1 MEDEIQEKLEEIYT
15 FPIEVEWVQFRQY
28 RIIGKIKDNSFKIYY
43 TYDVNFSNETNINSM
58 KQKIDAEILKLFKT
72 PVGRSCRPIRKYLYV
87 GGIVTDFGHNTSCCV
102 IRLLS
107 CPWFCRGER
116 CNRPLWRWAG

>member
-1 MEDEIQEKLEEIYT
+1 MEDDIQEKLEEIYT

-58 KQKIDAEILKLFKT
+58 KQKIDAEILKLFK
-72 PVGRSCRPIRKYLYV
+72 KE
-87 GGIVTDFGHNTSCCV
+87 V
-102 IRLLS
+102 II
-107 CPWFCRGER
+107 
-116 CNRPLWRWAG
+116 

>member
-1 MEDEIQEKLEEIYT
+1 MEDDIQEKLEEIYT

-58 KQKIDAEILKLFKT
+58 KQKIDAEILKLFKKE
-72 PVGRSCRPIRKYLYV
+72 VRI
-87 GGIVTDFGHNTSCCV
+87 
-102 IRLLS
+102 
-107 CPWFCRGER
+107 
-116 CNRPLWRWAG
+116 

>member
-1 MEDEIQEKLEEIYT
+1 MEDDIQEKLEEIYT

-58 KQKIDAEILKLFKT
+58 KQKIDAEILKLFK
-72 PVGRSCRPIRKYLYV
+72 K
-87 GGIVTDFGHNTSCCV
+87 GI
-102 IRLLS
+102 
-107 CPWFCRGER
+107 
-116 CNRPLWRWAG
+116 